1 MYAKIIK
8 GVEWALLA
16 IGVVLAIF
24 GFVYGFVANDGLAT
38 DILLYCAYALVVVAI
53 LAVICLGLYFT
64 IKQNPRGLVKMGIG
78 LVAAAAIVG
87 IAYLLAPGTEAVGT
101 SVQTSAG
108 MLKFTDTILNVTYF
122 CCGGAVIAILVG
134 VVVNAVRNK

>member
-8 GVEWALLA
+8 IVEWVLLA
-16 IGVVLAIF
+16 IGVLLAVF
-24 GFVYGFVANDGLAT
+24 GFVYGFVSNDGLAT

-64 IKQNPRGLVKMGIG
+64 IKQNPKGLIKMGVGLV
-78 LVAAAAIVG
+78 VAAVIVG

-108 MLKFTDTILNVTYF
+108 MLKFTDTILNVTYL
-122 CCGGAVIAILVG
+122 CCGAAVVAILVG
-134 VVVNAVRNK
+134 TVANTVRNK